1 MKKKTI
7 QFAISAVVMW
17 MLGMGL
23 LMWFGAHR
31 FNLQPDNAYNWMTQK
46 EFLNRDFSFENVL
59 TLWDGRWYVGLAK
72 NGYSFD
78 PNGQSNVAFLPLYPL
93 LLRSVNFVT
102 HSYATAGLLVNLVAL
117 IAAAYGLLRLG
128 KIEKLSEIDARR
140 SVLFFLIYPT
150 AIFFAAV
157 YTEALFAALA
167 IWFFIFAKQ
176 KQWGRAAL
184 LGALA
189 AATRLPGVFLVF
201 PLFYYLWQARAQ
213 WVNYWWSGV
222 VTLGTL
228 AYLSA
233 QYFYTG
239 HALAFLTAQKH
250 WGRVFGHFNP
260 DHLYW
265 ITRAGVANSSLDI
278 VWGAVL
284 VASIVWVG
292 KKLDWGY
299 ALYTAAII
307 LIPLTSGSL
316 LSLARFGM
324 VLFPIS
330 LALAKS
336 KPQWQTTYIVVASV
350 LLAFYTTQFVN
361 GYWAG

>member
-1 MKKKTI
+1 MNKKFI
-7 QFAISAVVMW
+7 QFAIGAVMVW
-17 MLGMGL
+17 LVGMSL

-31 FNLQPDNAYNWMTQK
+31 FNLQADNAYGWMGYK
-46 EFLNRDFSFENVL
+46 EFLNHDFSFANVL

-93 LLRSVNFVT
+93 LLRGVNYAT
-102 HSYATAGLLVNLVAL
+102 HSYALAGLLINVVAL

-128 KIEKLSEIDARR
+128 KIEKLSEVDARR
-140 SVLFFLIYPT
+140 SVLFFLLYPT
-150 AIFFAAV
+150 AIFFLAV

-167 IWFFIFAKQ
+167 IWFFVCVKQ
-176 KQWGRAAL
+176 KQWGRASL
-184 LGALA
+184 IGALA

-201 PLFYYLWQARAQ
+201 PLFYYVWQTRAH
-213 WVNYWWSGV
+213 WFNYAWGGV
-222 VTLGTL
+222 IALGTG
-228 AYLSA
+228 AYLAA

-265 ITRAGVANSSLDI
+265 ATRAGMANSSIDI
-278 VWGAVL
+278 LWGIAL
-284 VASIVWVG
+284 VTSIVWIG

-299 ALYTAAII
+299 SLYAAAIV

-324 VLFPIS
+324 VLFPI
-330 LALAKS
+330 ALVFAKS
-336 KPQWQTTYIVVASV
+336 KPQWQTTYIVVASI

>member
-1 MKKKTI
+1 MNKKFL
-7 QFAISAVVMW
+7 QFAIGVVAVWLV
-17 MLGMGL
+17 GMFL
-23 LMWFGAHR
+23 LVWFGAYR
-31 FNLQPDNAYNWMTQK
+31 FNLQPDNAYGWMGYK

-93 LLRSVNFVT
+93 LLRGMNYIT
-102 HSYATAGLLVNLVAL
+102 HSYALAGLLINVVAL
-117 IAAAYGLLRLG
+117 VAAAYGLLRLG
-128 KIEKLSEIDARR
+128 KLEKISESDSRR
-140 SVLFFLIYPT
+140 AILYFLIYPT

-157 YTEALFAALA
+157 YTEALFLALA
-167 IWFFIFAKQ
+167 IWFFVCAKE

-184 LGALA
+184 FGALA
-189 AATRLPGVFLVF
+189 AATRLPGIFLVF
-201 PLFYYLWQARAQ
+201 PLFYYLWQTRAQ
-213 WVNYWWSGV
+213 WRSYLWSGV
-222 VTLGTL
+222 IALGTA
-228 AYLSA
+228 AYLAA

-265 ITRAGVANSSLDI
+265 ITRAGIANSSIDVL
-278 VWGAVL
+278 WGIAL
-284 VASIVWVG
+284 VTSIVWVG

-299 ALYTAAII
+299 ALYAAAII

-330 LALAKS
+330 LTLAKA
-336 KPQWQTTYIVVASV
+336 KPHWQTVYIVVASV